1 MLNSLLSFGRLNM
14 LLCILKFLSRV
25 YIITHLIVKDR
36 NLQTKNNNPLILG
49 KKKKNF
55 FLSITIH

>member
-25 YIITHLIVKDR
+25 YIITHLIVIDR

-55 FLSITIH
+55 F